1 MSTKIKPTNE
11 GTFHFFFLCL
21 DEMKQDSVND
31 QLMASSVKDEQI
43 LSKHSIEYLPQSRF
57 VWISV

>member
-11 GTFHFFFLCL
+11 GTFHFFLCL

-57 VWISV
+57 VWIS

>member
-1 MSTKIKPTNE
+1 MSTNIRPTNE
-11 GTFHFFFLCL
+11 GTFHCFFLCL

-57 VWISV
+57 V

>member
-1 MSTKIKPTNE
+1 MIPNI
-11 GTFHFFFLCL
+11 FFLCL

-43 LSKHSIEYLPQSRF
+43 LSKHSIEYLPQSRL
-57 VWISV
+57 V